1 MSHEPVERRE
11 SRRERNHRALP
22 SGRILGLAAG
32 AIEMVAF
39 WAAVALPFLYVP
51 LLVTGLGTAPRRIAF
66 AGLLAL
72 NVTALIVG
80 HRYKRG

>member
-22 SGRILGLAAG
+22 SGRYLGLVAG
-32 AIEMVAF
+32 TIEMIGF
-39 WAAVALPFLYVP
+39 WTAIALPFLYVP
-51 LLVTGLGTAPRRIAF
+51 LLATGLGTAPRRVAF
-66 AGLLAL
+66 VGLLAL
-72 NVTALIVG
+72 NVAALIVG